1 MTHRPAL
8 DLAINTGKAAFF
20 MDIWVRIG
28 LSALTTL
35 SIALAVLF
43 GAWLF
48 VKIVGRRVD
57 WLQPGYQAVR
67 PRLRFFILT
76 IALHFSFQ
84 VVDLSGEPWWLITS
98 PIFLVVLILSG
109 GFLIQAAVNFTVS
122 QLIEKFEAEDQ
133 SDAETRRLATQFR
146 LVRRLANAI
155 IGILAVG
162 FALFVFP
169 QVQALGAGVL
179 ASAGVLSVVGALAA
193 QAVLGNL
200 FAGIQLAFSNAI
212 RVGDVVVVEGE
223 WGTIGEITLSYV
235 VVHIWDERR
244 LIVPSTHFTSNSF
257 ETWTRKSSKV
267 MGTVYMDLDWRVPLE
282 KVRKEF
288 QSFLQK
294 NPLFDGR
301 VSSLL
306 VTDAVGGYVQVRFLI
321 SASDS
326 SRQWDL
332 RCEVRE
338 HMVSWIQ
345 KNHPSALPVTRI
357 SLDDAA
363 SSPAAK
369 K

>member
-1 MTHRPAL
+1 M
-8 DLAINTGKAAFF
+8 AFF
-20 MDIWVRIG
+20 MEIWVSIG
-28 LSALTTL
+28 LSALATL
-35 SIALAVLF
+35 SIALIVLF
-43 GAWLF
+43 GVWLF
-48 VKIVGRRVD
+48 VRIVGRRIQ
-57 WLQPGYQAVR
+57 WLQPGYNAIR

-76 IALHFSFQ
+76 VALHFSFQ
-84 VVDLSGEPWWLITS
+84 VVDLSGERWWLITS
-98 PIFLVVLILSG
+98 PLFLVALILSA
-109 GFLIQAAVNFTVS
+109 GFLLQAAVNFAVS
-122 QLIEKFEAEDQ
+122 QFIDKFESEDQ
-133 SDAETRRLATQFR
+133 SDAETRRMATQLR
-146 LVRRLANAI
+146 LIRRLANAI
-155 IGILAVG
+155 IGILALG

-257 ETWTRKSSKV
+257 ETWTRKSSQV
-267 MGTVYMDLDWRVPLE
+267 MGTVYMDLDWRVPLD

-288 QSFLQK
+288 ESFLQG

-301 VSSLL
+301 VSSVL

-326 SRQWDL
+326 SQQWDL

-338 HMVSWIQ
+338 HMVTWIQ
-345 KNHPSALPVTRI
+345 KNHPHALPITRV
-357 SLDDAA
+357 SLDAPAA
-363 SSPAAK
+363 SPAPK

>member
-20 MDIWVRIG
+20 MDIWVPIG

-109 GFLIQAAVNFTVS
+109 GFLVQAVVNFTVS

-235 VVHIWDERR
+235 VIHIWDERR

-267 MGTVYMDLDWRVPLE
+267 MGTVYMDLDWRVPLD

-338 HMVSWIQ
+338 HMVTWIQ

>member
-1 MTHRPAL
+1 
-8 DLAINTGKAAFF
+8 

>member
-20 MDIWVRIG
+20 MDIWVPIG

-109 GFLIQAAVNFTVS
+109 GFLIQAGVNFTVS

-267 MGTVYMDLDWRVPLE
+267 MGTVYMDLDWRVPLD

>member
-20 MDIWVRIG
+20 MDIWVPIG

-109 GFLIQAAVNFTVS
+109 GFLIQAGVNFTVS

>member
-20 MDIWVRIG
+20 MDIWVPIG

-193 QAVLGNL
+193 QAALGNL

-267 MGTVYMDLDWRVPLE
+267 MGTVYMDLDWRVPLD

-338 HMVSWIQ
+338 HMVTWIQ

>member
-1 MTHRPAL
+1 MTHGPAL

-20 MDIWVRIG
+20 MDIWVPIG

>member
-1 MTHRPAL
+1 MTHGPAL

-20 MDIWVRIG
+20 MDIWVPIG

-109 GFLIQAAVNFTVS
+109 GFLIQAGVNFTVS

-267 MGTVYMDLDWRVPLE
+267 MGTVYMDLDWRVPLD

>member
-20 MDIWVRIG
+20 MDIWVPIG

>member
-1 MTHRPAL
+1 MTHGPAL

-20 MDIWVRIG
+20 MDIWVPIG
-28 LSALTTL
+28 LSAFTTL

-109 GFLIQAAVNFTVS
+109 GFLVQAVVNFTVS

-267 MGTVYMDLDWRVPLE
+267 MGTVYMDLDWRVPLD

-338 HMVSWIQ
+338 HMVTWIQ

>member
-1 MTHRPAL
+1 
-8 DLAINTGKAAFF
+8 
-20 MDIWVRIG
+20 
-28 LSALTTL
+28 
-35 SIALAVLF
+35 
-43 GAWLF
+43 
-48 VKIVGRRVD
+48 
-57 WLQPGYQAVR
+57 
-67 PRLRFFILT
+67 LRNL
-76 IALHFSFQ
+76 
-84 VVDLSGEPWWLITS
+84 
-98 PIFLVVLILSG
+98 
-109 GFLIQAAVNFTVS
+109 
-122 QLIEKFEAEDQ
+122 KAEDQ